1 MAPDGWQNTLLG
13 DCCKVQGGFAFKSKD
28 FTDSGVPVI
37 RISNIKSGGIDLT
50 KNTAY
55 LPESY
60 LPINLNFVVKK
71 GDILMA
77 LSGATTGKF
86 GKYQSETPVLF
97 NQRVGRFK
105 VLYEQKLHE
114 GYLYQILHGISVQ
127 VLEQAYGAAQPNIST
142 KDLERF
148 PLLLP
153 LLSEQKKI
161 AAILSSVDDAIQST
175 QAVIDQTRRVKQ
187 GLMQQLLTRGIGHN
201 RFKQTEIG
209 EIPEE
214 WDVVQLSDIGTLS
227 SGSTPLR
234 REKSYFCNTGGHYW
248 VKTMDLTDGIVLQTD
263 EKITDKALAETSC
276 KLNSPG
282 TIMIAMYGGFKQ
294 IGRTGI
300 LKMSAATNQAIC
312 CIDLNRNRENPEF
325 CNIWLVGN
333 RYRWK
338 TIAASS
344 RKDPNITKK
353 DVSQF
358 PLPLPTIEEQQ
369 NIVTIFQSLDNQ
381 LFSAESE
388 LKLLKLLKRG
398 LMQDLLTGRVRVKL
412 DGEATT

>member
-1 MAPDGWQNTLLG
+1 MIPDGWQIQDLTDVALIILGQSPPSSACNETVKGYPFYQGNADFGHLHPLPQRWIENPLKIAKKDDILISVRAPVGELNIANTDCCIGRGVGAIRPLSANRDFVYYTLLNARNSLAS
-13 DCCKVQGGFAFKSKD
+13 VSQGSTFDAINGKELRNLHILI
-28 FTDSGVPVI
+28 PP
-37 RISNIKSGGIDLT
+37 
-50 KNTAY
+50 
-55 LPESY
+55 LP
-60 LPINLNFVVKK
+60 
-71 GDILMA
+71 
-77 LSGATTGKF
+77 
-86 GKYQSETPVLF
+86 
-97 NQRVGRFK
+97 
-105 VLYEQKLHE
+105 
-114 GYLYQILHGISVQ
+114 
-127 VLEQAYGAAQPNIST
+127 
-142 KDLERF
+142 
-148 PLLLP
+148 
-153 LLSEQKKI
+153 EQKKI
-161 AAILSSVDDAIQST
+161 AAILSSVDDAIRAT
-175 QAVIDQTRRVKQ
+175 QAVIDQTHRVKQ
-187 GLMQQLLTRGIGHN
+187 GLMQQLLSRGIRHT

-214 WDVVQLSDIGTLS
+214 WDVVQLSDVGTLS

-234 REKSYFCNTGGHYW
+234 REKSYFCNAGGHYW

-300 LKMSAATNQAIC
+300 LKTSAATNQAIC
-312 CIDLNRNRENPEF
+312 CIDLNRNRASPEF

-369 NIVTIFQSLDNQ
+369 NIVTIFQSLDDQ

-388 LKLLKLLKRG
+388 LQLLKLLKRG

-412 DGEATT
+412 NGTATS